1 MRAALGI
8 VLAFLFRL
16 YLHISIISL
25 MVGACLN
32 ALDLGEVQRL
42 EEIEGIVVHLGK

>member
-1 MRAALGI
+1 
-8 VLAFLFRL
+8 
-16 YLHISIISL
+16 

-42 EEIEGIVVHLGK
+42 EEIEGIVVHLEKKTRSVINSDK